1 MPPRC
6 RAGRAEADGIALRG
20 AFNDSLEGGAMRP
33 HASQGAAARPDG
45 PAACAPDARLL
56 RRRPAPRPV
65 TAAAR
70 RGTPPTVHKA
80 GPACAPTASSL
91 RRHPANAEFGASTCS
106 PPGRGAF
113 PLPPGVTTPVR
124 RAGSPP
130 PRGCLR
136 RFGAKGGGGRRRL
149 VRWMADPRR
158 SLRLASPNRPISVTP
173 RPGRNAPSECF
184 CDHLWSFGS
193 IYHQPWHM
201 LNC

>member
-33 HASQGAAARPDG
+33 HASHGAAARPDG

-113 PLPPGVTTPVR
+113 PLPPGSRPRCVEPDRRR
-124 RAGSPP
+124 RAGACVGSAPKGVAGGDGWSDGWRTLGVP
-130 PRGCLR
+130 CALPAPTDRFRLRPDRG
-136 RFGAKGGGGRRRL
+136 
-149 VRWMADPRR
+149 
-158 SLRLASPNRPISVTP
+158 VTP
-173 RPGRNAPSECF
+173 LPSAFVTIYGRSGPFIINRGTC
-184 CDHLWSFGS
+184 
-193 IYHQPWHM
+193 
-201 LNC
+201 